1 MGYTDTNASRQGSLN
16 GAADKWS
23 LFLKVFS
30 GEVLSLFEQKTVM
43 KPLITT
49 RSISVGKSAAFPLY
63 GSLGAKF
70 HVPGQNLLETGNGY
84 VGDMKFAERV
94 LNIDGQL
101 ISAAFVADIDDMLNH
116 WDVRGP
122 IATQIARELAYY
134 FDKAAMQTMLAAAR
148 TSSSPVTYKT
158 SGGQDLVGTQITAT
172 GAGFSPGDF
181 ITAAY
186 AAAAALD
193 NKDVPSEDRFI
204 ILNPT
209 NYWKLVL
216 CNSPYVQSR
225 DYSEG
230 NSNVAKGV
238 LHELAGMRL
247 IKSGFIP
254 NSDQTADADGTSGNP
269 LSIDAK
275 YSALSG
281 DKGTTVTTVSG
292 ANVTTAMPN
301 HSIKN
306 DPFGGGNGY
315 IADFSKTLAVVG
327 RGEAVGCVQKHDIVT
342 ESERKIEYQGTLMLG
357 KLMTGFGVL
366 RPECAVEIKSTS

>member
-1 MGYTDTNASRQGSLN
+1 MGYTDANASRQGANN
-16 GAADKWS
+16 GATDKWS

-70 HVPGQNLLETGNGY
+70 HVPGQNLLETSNGY
-84 VGDMKFAERV
+84 VSDMKFAERV

-134 FDKAAMQTMLAAAR
+134 FDKAAIQTMIAAAR
-148 TSSSPVTYKT
+148 TSASPVTYTT
-158 SGGQDLVGTQITAT
+158 SGGYSLVGAQIAQSAASTFN
-172 GAGFSPGDF
+172 AGEFV
-181 ITAAY
+181 AACY
-186 AAAAALD
+186 SAAAMLD

-209 NYWKLVL
+209 NYWKLVTGQQQ
-216 CNSPYVQSR
+216 YVQSR

-238 LHELAGMRL
+238 IHELAGMRL
-247 IKSGFIP
+247 IKSAFVP
-254 NSDQTADADGTSGNP
+254 SVSQVADSDGGSGNP
-269 LSIDAK
+269 LTIGAA

-281 DKGTTVTTVSG
+281 DKGTTVTSTG
-292 ANVTTAMPN
+292 TTAMPN

-306 DPFGGGNGY
+306 DPFGTSHGY
-315 IADFSKTLAVVG
+315 IADFSKTLAIVG
-327 RGEAVGCVQKHDIVT
+327 RGEAVGCVQKHDIIT
-342 ESERKIEYQGTLMLG
+342 ESERKIEYQGSLMLG

-366 RPECAVEIKSTS
+366 RPECAVEITAV

>member
-1 MGYTDTNASRQGSLN
+1 MGTTDANASRMGALN

-70 HVPGQNLLETGNGY
+70 HVPGQNLLETANGY

-101 ISAAFVADIDDMLNH
+101 ISSAFVADIDEMLNH

-134 FDKAAMQTMLAAAR
+134 YDKAAMQTMLAAAR
-148 TSSSPVTYKT
+148 TTSSPVTYKT
-158 SGGQDLVGTQITAT
+158 SGGQDLVGTSITAT
-172 GAGFSPGDF
+172 GAGFV
-181 ITAAY
+181 AANFVDACY
-186 AAAAALD
+186 SAAAALD
-193 NKDVPSEDRFI
+193 NKDVPSEGRFI

-209 NYWKLVL
+209 NYWKLVSG
-216 CNSPYVQSR
+216 NNQYVQSR

-230 NSNVAKGV
+230 NGNVAKGII
-238 LHELAGMRL
+238 HELAGMRL

-254 NSDQTADADGTSGNP
+254 ASNQLADSDAGTAGDQPAAEFSNLIGNKAKVADP
-269 LSIDAK
+269 
-275 YSALSG
+275 
-281 DKGTTVTTVSG
+281 
-292 ANVTTAMPN
+292 MPN

-306 DPFGGGNGY
+306 DPFGSTNGY
-315 IADFSKTLAVVG
+315 AANFALTIGLVG
-327 RGEAVGCVQKHDIVT
+327 RGEAVGCVQKHDVVT